1 MDLGLKGK
9 VVVVTGSSMGIG
21 FAIAEML
28 VAEGAKVAICS
39 TNHNRIKAAGEKLKE
54 LGGDVFWQEVDMT
67 VEKQV
72 YEFSDNVVRHFGTI
86 DSWVN
91 NVGAQLTKKDDE
103 EFYSD
108 ELLERIYA
116 ICFKSAVFG
125 CQAAFKHMKMHGG
138 TIVNISSLGARCPTI
153 GKATLYGPLKSAVC
167 KLTLT
172 MAGEYAAWGI
182 RVNCVMPGYTMTEY
196 NKEHTDPEAM
206 KAICEGTFLNRAG
219 TVDEVARPVVFLCG
233 NGSGFITGE
242 SLEVSGGRG
251 LSLNSMYSWQER
263 ERRERVNGQGES
275 R

>member
-172 MAGEYAAWGI
+172 
-182 RVNCVMPGYTMTEY
+182 
-196 NKEHTDPEAM
+196 
-206 KAICEGTFLNRAG
+206 TFLNRAG